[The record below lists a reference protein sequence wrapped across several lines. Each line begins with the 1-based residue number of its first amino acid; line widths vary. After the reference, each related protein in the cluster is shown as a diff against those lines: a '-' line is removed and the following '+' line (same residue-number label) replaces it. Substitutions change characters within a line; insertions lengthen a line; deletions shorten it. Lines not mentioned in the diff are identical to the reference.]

1 MKPIDRLTD
10 DEFLELVQRSA
21 ALPDAPPDAMQAVID
36 LMPAARPNTL
46 ADLLASA
53 GEVINAIL
61 SFDSWAAPAPAYGMR
76 SAGKQ
81 SRHMLFNAE
90 DRDVDLRIVRD
101 ADTFILTGQILGP
114 DEGGTIV
121 LLAESGQSDAAGSS
135 ESQLHGNGQVATLDA
150 LGEFRLTGLHAG
162 NYQVVLRLG
171 DTQLVLPPITVGEQP
186 E

>member
-21 ALPDAPPDAMQAVID
+21 ALPDAPPAALQAAID
-36 LMPAARPNTL
+36 LMAAARPNPI

-61 SFDSWAAPAPAYGMR
+61 SFDSWAAPAPAYAMR
-76 SAGKQ
+76 SAGKD
-81 SRHMLFNAE
+81 SRHLLFNAQE
-90 DRDVDLRIVRD
+90 HDVDLRIVRD
-101 ADTFILTGQILGP
+101 ADTFTLTGQILGP
-114 DEGGTIV
+114 DEGGMIF
-121 LLAESGQSDAAGSS
+121 LLAESGQPDAAGSS
-135 ESQLHGNGQVATLDA
+135 ESQLPGNGMVATLDE